1 MKAGRLSVQRL
12 ASSVNASLV
21 RGVSHANGTRL
32 TLNAKRST
40 WCVALALLLSAPNAQ
55 ALDLMD
61 AWRAALQHDPTYAAA
76 RAAHTAVSTQERQ
89 ADALWRPTVALQA
102 SAGVANAESA
112 MRGAHFSA
120 PAPFGSTSGVNFD
133 TSVRA
138 GTSASAGI
146 ELRQPLFNRERDAQA
161 EQMRL
166 GVRQAE
172 LAWADAQAELM
183 LRTAQTYFDL
193 ALAGEQLRLIERQ
206 LDAVTRTRTE
216 AKDRFRLGDRPI
228 TDVHETTA
236 RAEGLRAQQL
246 AARAQLELRR
256 AALANLTG
264 QPAGAATRLALP
276 TVLPDA
282 ADVGELNDWLNRVD
296 EAAPMVQAAELGVRS
311 AGQEAR
317 KTELALSP
325 AIDLVARAGREN
337 LSGSGAYGSASNRQ
351 SQAMVGVQLTV
362 PLYAG
367 GGVSARHDEA
377 VARITQAQ
385 AGLDDARQ
393 QAAQQARAAWLG
405 VSVGRAQVDALAAAV
420 RASAARL
427 DATRTGHQ
435 AGERT
440 TLDLLNAENDH
451 AAAQLALAQARVQ
464 VQLDGLR
471 LARLAGVLDEPRLQR
486 LQQALK
492 TRPTP

>member
-1 MKAGRLSVQRL
+1 M
-12 ASSVNASLV
+12 
-21 RGVSHANGTRL
+21 
-32 TLNAKRST
+32 
-40 WCVALALLLSAPNAQ
+40 WCVALALLLAAPGAQ

-61 AWRAALQHDPTYAAA
+61 AWHAALEHDPAYATA
-76 RAAHTAVSTQERQ
+76 RAAHTAAATQQRQ

-102 SAGVANAESA
+102 GAGIANAESA
-112 MRGAHFSA
+112 MRGAHFDA
-120 PAPFGSTSGVNFD
+120 PGVGSTGGVAFD
-133 TSVRA
+133 TSIRG

-166 GVRQAE
+166 GVQQAE
-172 LAWADAQAELM
+172 LEWADAQAELM

-206 LDAVTRTRTE
+206 LKAVTRARAE
-216 AKDRFRLGDRPI
+216 AKDRFKLGDRPI
-228 TDVHETTA
+228 TDVHEATA

-246 AARAQLELRR
+246 AAQAQLELRR
-256 AALANLTG
+256 AALTNLTG
-264 QPAGAATRLALP
+264 LPPADATRLALP
-276 TVLPDA
+276 VALPDA
-282 ADVGELNDWLNRVD
+282 ADVGELSHWLNRVD
-296 EAAPMVQAAELGVRS
+296 EQATMVQAAQLRVRG

-325 AIDLVARAGREN
+325 AVDLVARAGRDT
-337 LSGSGAYGSASNRQ
+337 LSGGGAYGRASNRQ
-351 SQAMVGVQLTV
+351 SQAMVGVLLTM

-367 GGVSARHDEA
+367 GGRSARHDES
-377 VARITQAQ
+377 VARIAQAQ

-405 VSVGRAQVDALAAAV
+405 VSVGRAQVDALAAAA

-427 DATRTGHQ
+427 DATRTGRE

-471 LARLAGVLDEPRLQR
+471 LARLAGALDEPRLQL

-492 TRPTP
+492 AGPAP